1 MRTPTDTQAHGHLI
15 LQPHE
20 RAMIGMWLRMAKCYN
35 LALREVRASLK
46 DDCTLPQFDVL
57 SQLKRAEVTGL
68 TFSELS
74 RKLLVTAGNL
84 TGIIDRLEQQGL
96 VRRETNPKDRRETF
110 IKLTPAGADTCAEII
125 PRHERDL
132 IKIFSGLKPETVE
145 SLRNGL
151 AELRKHLDEHAVH
164 GHDEDHH

>member
-1 MRTPTDTQAHGHLI
+1 MRPPTDTQAHGHLV
-15 LQPHE
+15 LQPDE
-20 RAMIGMWLRMAKCYN
+20 RSLIGMWLRLAKCYN
-35 LALREVRASLK
+35 LALREVRASLN
-46 DDCTLPQFDVL
+46 DQCTLPQFDVL
-57 SQLKRAEVTGL
+57 SQLKRSEVTGL

-96 VRRETNPKDRRETF
+96 VRRETNPRDRRETF
-110 IKLTPAGADTCAEII
+110 IKLTPKGQDTCAEII

-132 IKIFSGLKPETVE
+132 VKIFDGLKPETVE
-145 SLRNGL
+145 LLRTGL
-151 AELRKHLDEHAVH
+151 AELRKHLDEH

>member
-1 MRTPTDTQAHGHLI
+1 
-15 LQPHE
+15 
-20 RAMIGMWLRMAKCYN
+20 MIGMWLRMAKCYN

-110 IKLTPAGADTCAEII
+110 IKLTPAGSDTCAEII

-132 IKIFSGLKPETVE
+132 IKIFSGLKPEVVE
-145 SLRNGL
+145 SLRTGL

>member
-1 MRTPTDTQAHGHLI
+1 MLH
-15 LQPHE
+15 PHE
-20 RAMIGMWLRMAKCYN
+20 RAVIGMWLRLAKCYN

-46 DDCTLPQFDVL
+46 DECTLPQFDVL
-57 SQLKRAEVTGL
+57 SQLKRSEPTGL

-74 RKLLVTAGNL
+74 KKLLVTAGNL

-110 IKLTPAGADTCAEII
+110 IKLTAKGLDTCSEII
-125 PRHERDL
+125 PQHERDL
-132 IKIFSGLKPETVE
+132 IKIFSGLKPEVVDT
-145 SLRNGL
+145 LRVNL
-151 AELRKHLDEHAVH
+151 AELRKHLDKHAIH

>member
-1 MRTPTDTQAHGHLI
+1 MRPPTDTQAHGHLV
-15 LQPHE
+15 LQPAE
-20 RAMIGMWLRMAKCYN
+20 RAMIGMWLRLAKCYN

-57 SQLKRAEVTGL
+57 SQLKRAEATGL

-74 RKLLVTAGNL
+74 QKLLVTAGNL

-110 IKLTPAGADTCAEII
+110 IKLTPKGLDTCSEII

-132 IKIFSGLKPETVE
+132 VKIFDGLKPETVE
-145 SLRNGL
+145 LLRSGL
-151 AELRKHLDEHAVH
+151 AQLRKHLDDHADH